1 MMDAAGKLDNI
12 FSALS
17 HQSAVLED
25 KIERLRKA
33 NQQIGHNQKTFLR
46 DSAHLVKPGLADD
59 WTGKRAN
66 GFQKERKKTL
76 QDMKDQLTKTLDAYQ
91 ERIVLEIGK
100 LEIEK
105 VALQVTSALV
115 HEAGN
120 VLKKGEEAEEA
131 LTHRL
136 QTIERRLF

>member
-66 GFQKERKKTL
+66 GFQKERKSALK
-76 QDMKDQLTKTLDAYQ
+76 QMKKQLTTTLDSYQ
-91 ERIVLEIGK
+91 ESILFEIGK
-100 LEIEK
+100 LELEK
-105 VALQVTSALV
+105 GALLATAAMA